1 MTISQAVR
9 DRVAATR
16 AAQGLPPTVEDPAA
30 LERAAAVLRLA
41 PAPCVPRQRRST
53 HTVSAK

>member
-1 MTISQAVR
+1 MTIPQSVR

-30 LERAAAVLRLA
+30 LERAAAVLRL
-41 PAPCVPRQRRST
+41 PAPCVPRQRSR
-53 HTVSAK
+53 